1 MILSCPACQTRYV
14 VPDSAVGA
22 NGRQVRCAQCRHSW
36 FQEPAALELRDTASS
51 PPAPA
56 FVAPQSR
63 NEAAAPVRRAAPPPP
78 PPPEPGPEEQSYS
91 AFAPEPPFRPR
102 RNPARM
108 WTMLA
113 ALAAVLMS
121 AAALALHYFG
131 LPGFGDRL
139 SIGAAGATSLG
150 ITGEG
155 RLRRL
160 GSGNVLLMVTGR
172 IANPTDSTQEVPPR
186 IRAELRD
193 GDGRVVRSWTILSP
207 ASQLAPRQSVTF
219 NSAEVDPPPG
229 GRNLVLNF
237 GPPG

>member
-14 VPDSAVGA
+14 VPDSAIGA

-36 FQEPAALELRDTASS
+36 YQEPPALDLAAPAPQ

-56 FVAPQSR
+56 FVAPQPR
-63 NEAAAPVRRAAPPPP
+63 VDPAPPARRPAPPP
-78 PPPEPGPEEQSYS
+78 PPPEPEPDSWD
-91 AFAPEPPFRPR
+91 AFAPSPPFRPR

-113 ALAAVLMS
+113 AAAAIAMS
-121 AAALALHYFG
+121 AAALGLHYFG
-131 LPGFGDRL
+131 IPGFGDRL
-139 SIGAAGATSLG
+139 ATGAAGATSLG

-155 RLRRL
+155 RRRQL
-160 GSGNVLLMVTGR
+160 GSGNVLLTITGR
-172 IANPTDSTQEVPPR
+172 ITNPTDQVQPVPQ

-193 GDGRVVRSWTILSP
+193 GEGQVVHSSSIAAPVDR
-207 ASQLAPRQSVTF
+207 LAPRQSASI
-219 NSAEVDPPPG
+219 NAAIVDPPASA
-229 GRNLVLNF
+229 RNLVLNF